1 MQRQTDIKNNP
12 SAYGLYKH
20 PVHLTANTVMYAYW
34 RSTGGTV
41 TFTQMGT
48 YRRGGYPGKI
58 LWITYGTESIY
69 NPEHTGWLNPVGT
82 NSGTA
87 VTANPSSGMIRV
99 KCNQAI
105 SSMTV
110 TFDYWCNSLDA
121 LCTIQL
127 FLSKNLQTTHQFVYT
142 QGDIGYSTSGSVNY
156 TFKNLAAGDLIGVAG
171 WAGSDSSSRQW
182 GITISNAKFTYTI

>member
-1 MQRQTDIKNNP
+1 MQGQTDGKNNP
-12 SAYGLYKH
+12 SAYGLYKP

-121 LCTIQL
+121 LSYNEL
-127 FLSKNLQTTHQFVYT
+127 FIKSWYCYYDNWRARILMFKMNGNNWKLQ
-142 QGDIGYSTSGSVNY
+142 
-156 TFKNLAAGDLIGVAG
+156 FKGVLLE
-171 WAGSDSSSRQW
+171 
-182 GITISNAKFTYTI
+182 